1 MNELDLSR
9 NVGRC
14 QKYLHNIS
22 FALDFYPSFVSKQC
36 NTHLKWQQETIAWL
50 FLPGNSSK
58 IKKKHKTMFTSSGQ
72 LKAGVKIACPSQFTT
87 VRNPF
92 KHSFSFHLTAQEHKE
107 KNREKP
113 PKHTPWQVFYIPPN
127 NPRQLRNTLGLYSKN
142 QLADPPCW
150 CLSWKQSNLFNRP
163 VFITFKATTCRS
175 QLLGNVRNLH
185 SNSESLSCSRTSL
198 TIQSFDIVRATWLSK
213 QDGFWI
219 WQNRKWK
226 TKNHK
231 TNKWPLLLLPLYS
244 PHLIF
249 NQRNAVSIPKKNMEN

>member
-1 MNELDLSR
+1 
-9 NVGRC
+9 
-14 QKYLHNIS
+14 
-22 FALDFYPSFVSKQC
+22 
-36 NTHLKWQQETIAWL
+36 
-50 FLPGNSSK
+50 
-58 IKKKHKTMFTSSGQ
+58 MFTSSGQ

-175 QLLGNVRNLH
+175 QLLGTLETFTLIVKVFPVVGHHLQFSH
-185 SNSESLSCSRTSL
+185 LTLSEQLGYQNKMVSEFDKTGNEKQRTTKL
-198 TIQSFDIVRATWLSK
+198 TNGPYYCCHCTHPI
-213 QDGFWI
+213 
-219 WQNRKWK
+219 
-226 TKNHK
+226 
-231 TNKWPLLLLPLYS
+231 
-244 PHLIF
+244 
-249 NQRNAVSIPKKNMEN
+249 

>member
-22 FALDFYPSFVSKQC
+22 LALNFYPSLVSKKS

-58 IKKKHKTMFTSSGQ
+58 IKKKIKTMFTSSRQ
-72 LKAGVKIACPSQFTT
+72 LKAGVKIACPSQFTI

-107 KNREKP
+107 KDREKP
-113 PKHTPWQVFYIPPN
+113 PKHTLWQVFYIPPN
-127 NPRQLRNTLGLYSKN
+127 DPRQLRNTLGLYSKN

-150 CLSWKQSNLFNRP
+150 CLSWKQSIYLIGLFLSPLRQLFADHSYWEMLDTFTLIVKVFP
-163 VFITFKATTCRS
+163 VVGHHLQFSHLTLSEQLGYQNKMVSEFDKTGNEKQRTTK
-175 QLLGNVRNLH
+175 
-185 SNSESLSCSRTSL
+185 L
-198 TIQSFDIVRATWLSK
+198 TNGPYYCCHCTHPI
-213 QDGFWI
+213 
-219 WQNRKWK
+219 
-226 TKNHK
+226 
-231 TNKWPLLLLPLYS
+231 
-244 PHLIF
+244 
-249 NQRNAVSIPKKNMEN
+249 